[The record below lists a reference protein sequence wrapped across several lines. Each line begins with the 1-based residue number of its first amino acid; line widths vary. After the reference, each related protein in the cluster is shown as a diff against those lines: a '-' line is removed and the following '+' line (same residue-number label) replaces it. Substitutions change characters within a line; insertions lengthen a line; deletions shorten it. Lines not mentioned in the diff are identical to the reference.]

1 MKDYILFATDLF
13 LYNGGV
19 NDYTD
24 NFAVQLVKRGRLRY
38 VASTYGK
45 SGSAF
50 YEVKKFDLPMSR
62 PVSVLDKLMPLSK
75 LRTLQYVGRVY
86 GKAVTG
92 FAGLE
97 IDKAKDMVIFTDYYT
112 WQFDVLIRAARRL
125 KIPYGI
131 VFHGLD
137 LLWIKEKRFRHFQ
150 ANFSGAELVIYNSRA
165 TQALQRQLFG
175 TKHPNEQIVYP
186 GIDVKKIEGMAERS
200 MAGRTTADGS
210 VAARSMAEWSVAD
223 RSEKQIVFST
233 VSRLVKRK
241 GIDIAIRIVH
251 ALAGLDHQVRYYIG
265 GVGEEGE
272 RLGALIKE
280 LNAGEYIF
288 LLGSLEE
295 AEKYRLLADSDV
307 FILPTHSNKNTDFE
321 GFGISFIEASLF
333 GNVVIG
339 GNHGGV
345 TEAVVD
351 GETGFLFDFDE
362 EASIGKAVAV
372 IAACIDDPGRMEKIK
387 KAGIGY
393 VKREFDWNAI
403 VGKFIG
409 EEA

>member
-45 SGSAF
+45 SGSPF

-75 LRTLQYVGRVY
+75 LRTLQHVGRVY
-86 GKAVTG
+86 GKAVAG
-92 FAGLE
+92 FAGLG

-165 TQALQRQLFG
+165 TQALQQQLFG
-175 TKHPNEQIVYP
+175 TKHPHEQIVYP
-186 GIDVKKIEGMAERS
+186 GIDVKKIEGMAGGAGGRSVAGRAGGERS
-200 MAGRTTADGS
+200 TVGRTAGDGA
-210 VAARSMAEWSVAD
+210 VAGHSP
-223 RSEKQIVFST
+223 IVFST

-251 ALAGLDHQVRYYIG
+251 ALAGMGYPVRYHIG

-272 RLGALIKE
+272 RLGALIRE

-321 GFGISFIEASLF
+321 GFGISFIEASLS

-372 IAACIDDPGRMEKIK
+372 ITPPASDR
-387 KAGIGY
+387 
-393 VKREFDWNAI
+393 VR
-403 VGKFIG
+403 
-409 EEA
+409 

>member
-45 SGSAF
+45 SGSPF

-62 PVSVLDKLMPLSK
+62 PVSVLDKLMPISK
-75 LRTLQYVGRVY
+75 LRTLQHVGRVY
-86 GKAVTG
+86 GKAAAG
-92 FAGLE
+92 FPGLG

-165 TQALQRQLFG
+165 TQALQQQLFG
-175 TKHPNEQIVYP
+175 TKHSNEQIVYP
-186 GIDVKKIEGMAERS
+186 GIDVQKIEGMAGGTGGRS
-200 MAGRTTADGS
+200 MGERPGGES
-210 VAARSMAEWSVAD
+210 P
-223 RSEKQIVFST
+223 IVFST

-251 ALAGLDHQVRYYIG
+251 ALAGMGHPVRYYIG
-265 GVGEEGE
+265 GVGGEGE
-272 RLGALIKE
+272 RLGALIRE
-280 LNAGEYIF
+280 LKAGEYIF

-362 EASIGKAVAV
+362 EASIGKAVTA
-372 IAACIDDPGRMEKIK
+372 IAACIDDPERMEKIK
-387 KAGIGY
+387 NAGMSY

-403 VGKFIG
+403 VEKFIR

>member
-1 MKDYILFATDLF
+1 
-13 LYNGGV
+13 
-19 NDYTD
+19 
-24 NFAVQLVKRGRLRY
+24 
-38 VASTYGK
+38 
-45 SGSAF
+45 
-50 YEVKKFDLPMSR
+50 
-62 PVSVLDKLMPLSK
+62 
-75 LRTLQYVGRVY
+75 
-86 GKAVTG
+86 
-92 FAGLE
+92 
-97 IDKAKDMVIFTDYYT
+97 
-112 WQFDVLIRAARRL
+112 
-125 KIPYGI
+125 
-131 VFHGLD
+131 
-137 LLWIKEKRFRHFQ
+137 
-150 ANFSGAELVIYNSRA
+150 
-165 TQALQRQLFG
+165 
-175 TKHPNEQIVYP
+175 
-186 GIDVKKIEGMAERS
+186 
-200 MAGRTTADGS
+200 MAGQS
-210 VAARSMAEWSVAD
+210 P
-223 RSEKQIVFST
+223 IVFST

-251 ALAGLDHQVRYYIG
+251 ALAGMGHPVRYYIG
-265 GVGEEGE
+265 GVGGEGE
-272 RLGALIKE
+272 RLGALIRE
-280 LNAGEYIF
+280 LKAGEYIF

-362 EASIGKAVAV
+362 EASIGKAVTA

-387 KAGIGY
+387 NAGMSY

-403 VGKFIG
+403 VEKFIR